1 MRVHSN
7 AIQGEEEA
15 YMYAADSDTD
25 DERPLAAAAM
35 LTVLYSSEEEHETP
49 VRQKTT
55 SKITLSIPIFIRLY
69 LSIRKSC
76 E

>member
-1 MRVHSN
+1 MRVHPN

-55 SKITLSIPIFIRLY
+55 SKIRLSIPIFIRL
-69 LSIRKSC
+69 
-76 E
+76 

>member
-1 MRVHSN
+1 MPVHSN
-7 AIQGEEEA
+7 ALQGEEEA

-55 SKITLSIPIFIRLY
+55 SKISYQYQY
-69 LSIRKSC
+69 LTVNS
-76 E
+76 

>member
-1 MRVHSN
+1 
-7 AIQGEEEA
+7 
-15 YMYAADSDTD
+15 MYAADSDTD

-55 SKITLSIPIFIRLY
+55 SKISYQYQY
-69 LSIRKSC
+69 L
-76 E
+76 